1 MRSVSAEFKKSIKQ
15 PSRRISSRIEFSNFN
30 IIDEDIISINI
41 NESVLSSE
49 KFELGGAI
57 ATSIDVEISN
67 FKGTYAEALFKD
79 KEFNLYMGIEL
90 KNSSIEEIQLG
101 TYKVF
106 EPTTSGKTIKLECYD
121 KFIDMDKDYDTTL
134 QYPMPVHNIIVDIS
148 QVFNIELSEKLKA
161 GDYYNNDFVI
171 QGKPTDITYRQVLHD
186 IAVVLGGFA
195 VIRNGV
201 LDIIDVSETDLEIN
215 TKNSFKSPSITR
227 TFDQITMVDLNGTF
241 KGTLEGNKLELDV
254 PLLDYNSTTDIGA
267 IAEYILEKYKDF
279 VYTGFS
285 SEWQGD
291 FSTEVC
297 DSIKVTD
304 TNNKSYS
311 SFISGNKLSYSGG
324 LKATTE
330 SKIDKEQIKTAN
342 REYQKLQSQIKEV
355 ESGIYYFTNNNKAT
369 VNSILTQ
376 FAYIGFA
383 LSGSANLILHVA
395 INIEGS
401 GTVECQL
408 LLDSKIMKFAPKQ
421 YINLNGVLSFSI
433 PLIQLTG
440 DKHNLAVML
449 KASSDMTINPE
460 QGQITIFGHNLAG
473 ALSDE
478 YPHAELYEK
487 LEYKDFN
494 ANAEINHEAITMLI
508 DDINVNVSEEIK
520 YSNDIENTISDS
532 VKITLE

>member
-1 MRSVSAEFKKSIKQ
+1 MRSVSSELKKTIKQ
-15 PSRRISSRIEFSNFN
+15 PSRKISSRIEFSDFN
-30 IIDEDIISINI
+30 ILDEEIISINI

-57 ATSIDVEISN
+57 ATSIDIEISN

-90 KNSSIEEIQLG
+90 KNNIIEEIQIG

-161 GDYYNNDFVI
+161 GDYYNNDFAI

-195 VIRNGV
+195 VIKNGV
-201 LDIIDVSETDLEIN
+201 LDIIDISETDLEIKP
-215 TKNSFKSPSITR
+215 KNSFKSPSITR
-227 TFDQITMVDLNGTF
+227 TFDKITMVDLNGTF

-254 PLLDYNSTTDIGA
+254 PLLDYNSTSDIGLVA
-267 IAEYILEKYKDF
+267 KYILEKYKDF

-285 SEWQGD
+285 AEWQGD
-291 FSTEVC
+291 FSAEIC
-297 DSIKVTD
+297 DRAKVTD
-304 TNNKSYS
+304 TNGKTYI
-311 SFISGNKLSYSGG
+311 SFVSGNKLSYSGG
-324 LKATTE
+324 LKAETE

-383 LSGSANLILHVA
+383 LSGSTNLIIHVA
-395 INIEGS
+395 INIEGT

-408 LLDSKIMKFAPKQ
+408 LLDSKVMKFAPKQ
-421 YINLNGVLSFSI
+421 YINLYGMLSFSI

-440 DKHNLAVML
+440 DKHGLAVMI
-449 KASSDMTINPE
+449 KASSDMIINPE

-478 YPHAELYEK
+478 YPHAELYDK
-487 LEYKDFN
+487 LEYKDFD
-494 ANAEINHEAITMLI
+494 ANAEINDKAITMI
-508 DDINVNVSEEIK
+508 IHDIKINVIEEIK
-520 YSNDIENTISDS
+520 YSDDIENTISDS
-532 VKITLE
+532 VEITLE

>member
-1 MRSVSAEFKKSIKQ
+1 MRSVSTEFKRAIKQ
-15 PSRRISSRIEFSNFN
+15 PSRNISAKIVFSDFTIN
-30 IIDEDIISINI
+30 DTDIISIDM
-41 NESVLSSE
+41 NESVLSSDS
-49 KFELGGAI
+49 FELGGAI
-57 ATSIDVEISN
+57 ATSVDIELSN
-67 FKGTYAEALFKD
+67 FNGAYTEALFKD
-79 KEFNLYMGIEL
+79 KEFILIHGIEL
-90 KNSSIEEIQLG
+90 RDGSIEEIEIG
-101 TYKVF
+101 KYKVF
-106 EPTTSGKTIKLECYD
+106 EPTISGKTIKLECYD

-134 QYPMPVHNIIVDIS
+134 QYPMPVHNIIVDVS

-201 LDIIDVSETDLEIN
+201 LDIIDISETDLDIN
-215 TKNSFKSPSITR
+215 TSNSFKSPSITR
-227 TFDQITMVDLNGTF
+227 TYEKITMVDLNGTF

-254 PLLDYNSTTDIGA
+254 PLLDYNSTSDIGLV
-267 IAEYILEKYKDF
+267 AEYILEKYKDF
-279 VYTGFS
+279 VYTGFNA
-285 SEWQGD
+285 EWQGD

-297 DSIKVTD
+297 DSVKVTD
-304 TNNKSYS
+304 SNNKTYT
-311 SFISGNKLSYSGG
+311 SFVSGNKLSYSGG

-342 REYQKLQSQIKEV
+342 REYQKLQSQIQEV
-355 ESGIYYFTNNNKAT
+355 ASGIYYFTNNNKTT

-395 INIEGS
+395 INIEGT

-421 YINLNGVLSFSI
+421 YVNLNGLLSFSI

-440 DKHNLAVML
+440 DKHGLAIML

-460 QGQITIFGHNLAG
+460 QGQVTIFGHNLAG
-473 ALSDE
+473 ALSDDL
-478 YPHAELYEK
+478 PHAELYEK

-494 ANAEINHEAITMLI
+494 ANAEINDKAITMLI
-508 DDINVNVSEEIK
+508 DDIKVNLIEEIK
-520 YSNDIENTISDS
+520 YSNDMENTISDN
-532 VKITLE
+532 VEIILE